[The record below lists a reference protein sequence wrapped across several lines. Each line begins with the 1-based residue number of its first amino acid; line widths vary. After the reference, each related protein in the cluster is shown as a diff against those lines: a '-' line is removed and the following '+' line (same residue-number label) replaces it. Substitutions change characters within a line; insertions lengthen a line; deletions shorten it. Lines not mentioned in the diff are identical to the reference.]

1 MVQSSSRINLSTR
14 FHLFYKY
21 GTATFIV
28 LLMMALLYYY
38 FLHESFFW
46 IVFYFGA
53 HGYVLYLWF
62 KANALVYQVQFDEDF
77 VYVNKG
83 KVEIQIPLANVKDIE
98 LKSVLG
104 LWRIDLV
111 YADVL
116 GNHFYCKP
124 SMLYPFNFKKKEK
137 VIDLFWSY
145 VENAKRKEIIISN
158 NSLMS

>member
-1 MVQSSSRINLSTR
+1 
-14 FHLFYKY
+14 
-21 GTATFIV
+21 
-28 LLMMALLYYY
+28 
-38 FLHESFFW
+38 
-46 IVFYFGA
+46 VFYLGV
-53 HGYVLYLWF
+53 HGYLLYLWL
-62 KANALVYQVQFDEDF
+62 KANAFVYQVQFDEEF
-77 VYVNKG
+77 VFVNKG

-137 VIDLFWSY
+137 VIDLFWTY
-145 VENAKRKEIIISN
+145 VEKAKRRDIIISN
-158 NSLMS
+158 NTLMS